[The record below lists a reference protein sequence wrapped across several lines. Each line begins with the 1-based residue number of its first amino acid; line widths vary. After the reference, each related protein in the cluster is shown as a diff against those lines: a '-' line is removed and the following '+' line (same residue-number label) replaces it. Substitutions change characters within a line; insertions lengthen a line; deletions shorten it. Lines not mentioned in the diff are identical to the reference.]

1 MSVFARAGVKPVDA
15 SQVGFAQPQQAVV
28 AGSFPSSPKPSAFPA
43 KPATSSLNRN
53 LLVTDA
59 DIDKIG
65 EDVSRKLG
73 ATTTKIIEK
82 MGVSRFDELGA
93 ILTTIS
99 AEADKLDPSSLQKGG
114 VVGWFQNKFTDL
126 KAQLTLRLKT
136 AQQVFKGLEEKI
148 AGHITSQQEW
158 VMNLESLYNENF
170 DHYKRIIAEM
180 AQVESMIAASVSQLQ
195 SWPEIDVN
203 SPDAA
208 MEVQLK
214 RDAESRINRMRL
226 KLDNLMRLKAMTEIN
241 SPKIRQQQETSR
253 ATISTLKDVI
263 TQTLPII
270 QMEFVMFLQTLDV
283 QKSVKLTTEVRT
295 LATKTLTT
303 GAEGAKVAAIES
315 AKGMSTPVITNDTLN
330 TLRSKM
336 LETVVEVKRI
346 ETEAM
351 ARCQA
356 DAQHVEE
363 GQRNLLTALKQ
374 TGTI

>member
-15 SQVGFAQPQQAVV
+15 SRIGFKDAVDI
-28 AGSFPSSPKPSAFPA
+28 ANSAFPDAPKPSAFPV

-65 EDVSRKLG
+65 EDVSRQLG
-73 ATTTKIIEK
+73 ATTVKIIEK
-82 MGVSRFDELGA
+82 MGVGRFDELGA
-93 ILTTIS
+93 ILTTIG

-114 VVGWFQNKFTDL
+114 VVGWFQSRFTDI

-148 AGHITSQQEW
+148 SGHIIAQQEW
-158 VMNLESLYNENF
+158 VVNLEALYNENF
-170 DHYKRIIAEM
+170 DHYKRIIKEM
-180 AQVESMIAASVSQLQ
+180 DHVEGMITACVGQIE
-195 SWPEIDVN
+195 SWPEIDLN
-203 SPDAA
+203 SPEAA

-214 RDAESRINRMRL
+214 RDAESRVHRLRL

-241 SPKIRQQQETSR
+241 SPKIRQQQEASR

-263 TQTLPII
+263 TQTIPII
-270 QMEFVMFLQTLDV
+270 QMEFAMFLQTLDV
-283 QKSVKLTTEVRT
+283 QKSVKLTGEVRN

-303 GAEGAKVAAIES
+303 GANSAKVAAIES

-336 LETVVEVKRI
+336 LETVTEVKRI

-351 ARCQA
+351 QRCQA
-356 DAQHVEE
+356 DALQVEE
-363 GQRNLLTALKQ
+363 GQRNLLTSLKQ

>member
-1 MSVFARAGVKPVDA
+1 MSVFARAGVKPVDV
-15 SQVGFAQPQQAVV
+15 SQIGFAEPAAVV
-28 AGSFPSSPKPSAFPA
+28 GGSFPSAPKQSAFPA

-114 VVGWFQNKFTDL
+114 VVGWFQTKFTDL

-180 AQVESMIAASVSQLQ
+180 AQVDSMIAASVGQLQ
-195 SWPEIDVN
+195 AWPEIDVN